1 MLTFKKLR
9 KLSIKTSVYC
19 ETILPPQEFLSS
31 ITSTQLSEINIDITS
46 LPPPR
51 RTNRVAALNVI
62 GSYDEALCRFS
73 SLLKS
78 SSGDKKLVLTL
89 KVKKLRF
96 VPDGILPRFSEEGHL
111 KIVQPE
117 SNML

>member
-9 KLSIKTSVYC
+9 KLSIKTSAYC

-62 GSYDEALCRFS
+62 GSYDEALCRLS

-78 SSGDKKLVLTL
+78 SSGDKKL
-89 KVKKLRF
+89 RS
-96 VPDGILPRFSEEGHL
+96 VPDGVLPRFSEEGRL